1 MTFEQLYSG
10 SSGNLYVVTTDNG
23 KRLVIECGVTWLK
36 LQKALNYDLS
46 NIIGCLCSHE
56 HADHSKAIGHLM
68 RAGIDV
74 FASAG
79 TFEAL
84 GIKEAMSYHRRVKVI
99 HDKTI
104 IRFIGASLKVRAFAT
119 NHDAAEPLGFVV
131 KDGSEYLLFAT
142 DTSYITQQFKVPFSI
157 VAIECSYDKNI
168 LQKRVDT
175 GDTHETVAKRLL
187 TSHLEKQEA
196 MRYLDEFCD
205 LSKCR
210 EIHLLHMSGD
220 NIDKAQAKKDFEKRF
235 FIETRM
241 VESANAPSSI
251 YD

>member
-1 MTFEQLYSG
+1 MKFTQYYSG
-10 SSGNLYVVTTDNG
+10 SSGNLYTVTSASG
-23 KRLVIECGVTWLK
+23 KRLIIDPGVTWLK
-36 LQKALNYDLS
+36 LQVALGYDLS
-46 NIIGCLCSHE
+46 EIAGALCSHG
-56 HADHSKAIGHLM
+56 HSDHFREPEKAM
-68 RAGIDV
+68 SAGIDI
-74 FASAG
+74 FASKE
-79 TFEAL
+79 TFESQGL
-84 GIKEAMSYHRRVKVI
+84 LEHRRAKVI
-99 HDKTI
+99 KDKTI
-104 IRFIGASLKVRAFAT
+104 ITLGADFKVRAFGT
-119 NHDAAEPLGFVV
+119 NHDFKGSLGFVV
-131 KDGSEYLLFAT
+131 KCDDEYLFFAT

-157 VAIECSYDKNI
+157 VAIECGYDKNI